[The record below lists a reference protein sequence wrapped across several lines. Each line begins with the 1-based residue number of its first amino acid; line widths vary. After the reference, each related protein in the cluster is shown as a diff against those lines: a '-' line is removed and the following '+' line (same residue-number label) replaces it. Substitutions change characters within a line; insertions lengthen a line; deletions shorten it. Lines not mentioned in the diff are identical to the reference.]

1 MLPLIGAYARERA
14 AFGRVWG
21 SVPPKAGVSYP
32 FQGLPQKRPG
42 PPPRRRRRG
51 ESGTVAE
58 TEAGVSGVA
67 QRYASALFEIAR
79 EENALD
85 EVATDLEGFSGLLTS
100 SEDLMRLV
108 KSPIFSSEEQTR
120 AIAAVLEKAGTGVLT
135 ANFIKVVASNR
146 RLFALPDII
155 RAFRQMLAKER
166 GEVTANVT
174 SAEPL
179 SAAQVKALSDALKE
193 SLGKDVTIN
202 QKVDESLIGGLVV
215 QVGSRMVDTSLKT
228 KLNALK
234 FAMKEAS

>member
-1 MLPLIGAYARERA
+1 M
-14 AFGRVWG
+14 
-21 SVPPKAGVSYP
+21 
-32 FQGLPQKRPG
+32 
-42 PPPRRRRRG
+42 
-51 ESGTVAE
+51 AE